1 LKIFPLACGIG
12 LSSQANASLVTLQS
26 LDINRSF
33 DYSDGFKTY
42 WNANATGLNAPD
54 VFEVDAF
61 ENIRSGGDNFNL
73 LTIEFDLKST
83 SLFNVFAGL
92 DAHYGAEIYI
102 NDALE
107 YKDLWWSNNWS
118 HKSVVELEN
127 TVLSAG
133 KNVVNL
139 FWAESCCNGPNTV
152 RFSFNNAE
160 PVYLSSSSLVS
171 AITAAP
177 IANSIALVG
186 LGLMGLIG
194 LGNRRKAKPLRKA

>member
-1 LKIFPLACGIG
+1 

-61 ENIRSGGDNFNL
+61 ENIRSGGDNLNL
-73 LTIEFDLKST
+73 LTIEFNLKST
-83 SLFNVFAGL
+83 SLFKVFAGL

-102 NDALE
+102 NNALEYSE

-133 KNVVNL
+133 KNVVNI
-139 FWAESCCNGPNTV
+139 FWAESCCNGPNSV
-152 RFSFNNAE
+152 RFSFYNAE
-160 PVYLSSSSLVS
+160 PVYLSSSSLDS
-171 AITAAP
+171 AITA
-177 IANSIALVG
+177 ANSIALVG
-186 LGLMGLIG
+186 LGIMG